1 MVNVSS
7 ILLCVDLQVTEPA
20 DEGEARPVPVEVASF
35 DQENTSDDEEGAS
48 GKLEVVAPSV
58 EQFEQLDEA

>member
-1 MVNVSS
+1 M
-7 ILLCVDLQVTEPA
+7 TEPA
-20 DEGEARPVPVEVASF
+20 DEGEARPVPVEKRVASF
-35 DQENTSDDEEGAS
+35 DQENASDDEEGAS